1 MNYPGNSSFTRSVKG
16 KVVIAFLAGCIA
28 LGLAWVVSRTAFR
41 EMLRTVKSLS
51 EPNEKLRIVNTLF
64 RDITQLDQLQKRQAL
79 LKANSYQSFL
89 DESKMLRVAMDSL
102 QLLYSDNPSQRR
114 RVDSMKHLLLER
126 DKLFLNYLQV
136 RQGLV
141 NNNDLTKQI
150 QTLSELI
157 LNSAPQIDS
166 TVITTEKKI
175 STTFIYPSD
184 SAAAAAEKAAEEAP
198 PVKSGFFSRLFGR
211 KKPEAPPP
219 ATEQEAEVAPTSQAP
234 TRMVKEEVNVKIDTL
249 ALAKQD
255 SIMWEVEKAM
265 QDYEKERRLQSSR
278 FVNREIELA
287 NASNVLTSQMLSIL
301 QEVEKEVVKQ
311 EEQNNYQARNVVST
325 SVWRISIIMCV
336 FLLLMAILVYLI
348 LTDITKSNAYR
359 QQLEIAK
366 EEAEYHG
373 AAKQRFLA
381 NMSHEIRTPL
391 QSIIGYADLLRQQD
405 KPSKKHLE
413 AIFHSSEHLLH
424 IVNEVLDYSRIIS
437 GKFTFERRD
446 FDLRQLLEEVMTV
459 IRPQAEKKELG
470 LVLNNTLHSGVFL
483 NGDPFRLK
491 QLLYNLMGNAV
502 KFTDEG
508 QVTLTVESAPSPED
522 NMQLLTF
529 TVADTGKGIA
539 EKDVQRI
546 FNQFEQ
552 AGDSSH
558 QNGTGLG
565 LSIVKALTE
574 AQNGSIE
581 VTSEPGVG
589 SRFAVQL
596 PFAMAAAHNA
606 LPNTEAVHFHG
617 HYEGKVWVVDDD
629 PFILHLCAS
638 IFEKHAIPHIC
649 FHLPEAMLEMP
660 WDDDVTLILADM
672 RMPGL
677 NGAELCR
684 RLRRYIPETVKI
696 YALTAQALPEERE
709 AVLQEGGFDGLLMK
723 PFRES
728 ELLSLLD
735 EQYVPEADNEDY
747 ESEPE
752 EDNEIDLAALEKLTF
767 GDKTM
772 IQKILER
779 FSNDNRYDLDQ
790 LCMAAKGED
799 MEQVSLLLHRMAGR
813 TAQIGA
819 GELAARFR
827 MLEIALQQNTVLPG
841 DAVAQVDELAVGMK
855 ALLYKV
861 DSLFIPQSDTSPSF
875 YKASFDQY

>member
-16 KVVIAFLAGCIA
+16 KVVIAFLVGCIA
-28 LGLAWVVSRTAFR
+28 LGLAWIVSQTAFR
-41 EMLRTVKSLS
+41 EMLHTVKRLS
-51 EPNEKLRIVNTLF
+51 EPNEKLRIVNALF

-79 LKANSYQSFL
+79 LKANSYKTFL
-89 DESKMLRVAMDSL
+89 DESKTLRQTMDSL
-102 QLLYSDNPSQRR
+102 RELYNDNPAQRVR
-114 RVDSMKHLLLER
+114 LDSMKRLLLER

-157 LNSAPQIDS
+157 LNYAPQIDS
-166 TVITTEKKI
+166 TVITTEKKV

-184 SAAAAAEKAAEEAP
+184 STAVAAKEEAP
-198 PVKSGFFSRLFGR
+198 PVKSGFFSRLFGK
-211 KKPEAPPP
+211 KKPAGPEPS
-219 ATEQEAEVAPTSQAP
+219 ATDGEEPEQPRQTP
-234 TRMVKEEVNVKIDTL
+234 TRMVTEEVNVKIDTL

-311 EEQNNYQARNVVST
+311 EAQNNIQARNVVST
-325 SVWRISIIMCV
+325 SVLRISGIMGV

-348 LTDITKSNAYR
+348 LTDIAKSNAYR

-373 AAKQRFLA
+373 MAKQRFLS

-405 KPSKKHLE
+405 KPSKRHLE

-437 GKFTFERRD
+437 GKFTFEQRD
-446 FDLRQLLEEVMTV
+446 FDLHQLLEEVIGVM
-459 IRPQAEKKELG
+459 RPQAEKKL
-470 LVLNNTLHSGVFL
+470 LPLSLINHVSGNGFI

-491 QLLYNLMGNAV
+491 QLLYNLIGNAI
-502 KFTDEG
+502 KFTEEG
-508 QVTLTVESAPSPED
+508 EVTLKVEEAPSEEAG
-522 NMQLLTF
+522 NTLLTF
-529 TVADTGKGIA
+529 TVTDTGKGITP
-539 EKDVQRI
+539 KDVRRI

-574 AQNGSIE
+574 AQNGTIE
-581 VTSEPGVG
+581 VTSELGKG
-589 SRFAVQL
+589 SSFAVQL
-596 PFAMAAAHNA
+596 PFAIAAGAPSEPSYIETA
-606 LPNTEAVHFHG
+606 RASSRFS
-617 HYEGKVWVVDDD
+617 GKVWVVDDD

-638 IFEKHAIPHIC
+638 IFEKHGVAHTC
-649 FHLPEAMLEMP
+649 FQLPETLLGTP
-660 WDDDVTLILADM
+660 WDDNVTLILADM
-672 RMPGL
+672 RMPGM
-677 NGAELCR
+677 NGAELCK
-684 RLRRYIPETVKI
+684 RLRMQVPEDVKI

-709 AVLQEGGFDGLLMK
+709 AVLQEGFDGLVMK

-728 ELLSLLD
+728 EILALLNDQPYID
-735 EQYVPEADNEDY
+735 EDDFY
-747 ESEPE
+747 EYEGDQE
-752 EDNEIDLAALEKLTF
+752 EDEIDLAALVKLTF
-767 GDKTM
+767 GDKEQL
-772 IQKILER
+772 QKILER
-779 FSNDNRYDLDQ
+779 FVTDNRHDVEL
-790 LCMAAKGED
+790 LSTAARDVD
-799 MEQVSLLLHRMAGR
+799 MEQISLLLHRMAGR

-819 GELAARFR
+819 GELAARMR
-827 MLEIALQQNTVLPG
+827 MLEISLQHHTVLPG
-841 DAVAQVDELAVGMK
+841 DAIAEVNMLTEAVK

-861 DSLFIPQSDTSPSF
+861 ESLIIPQSDTSPSF
-875 YKASFDQY
+875 YKASYDQY

>member
-28 LGLAWVVSRTAFR
+28 LGLAWIVSQTAFR
-41 EMLRTVKSLS
+41 EMLHTVKQLS
-51 EPNEKLRIVNTLF
+51 EPNEKLRIVNALF

-79 LKANSYQSFL
+79 LQANSYKTFL
-89 DESKMLRVAMDSL
+89 DESKSLRQTMDSL
-102 QLLYSDNPSQRR
+102 QELYSDNPEQVIRL
-114 RVDSMKHLLLER
+114 DSMKRLLLER

-150 QTLSELI
+150 QTLSQLI
-157 LNSAPQIDS
+157 LNYAPQIDS
-166 TVITTEKKI
+166 TVITTEKKV

-184 SAAAAAEKAAEEAP
+184 SAAAASNEEKVEAP
-198 PVKSGFFSRLFGR
+198 SVKSGFFARLFGK
-211 KKPEAPPP
+211 KKPEPQPSEE
-219 ATEQEAEVAPTSQAP
+219 TEQPRQTP
-234 TRMVKEEVNVKIDTL
+234 TRMVTEEVNVKIDTL

-311 EEQNNYQARNVVST
+311 EAQNNIQARNVVST
-325 SVWRISIIMCV
+325 SVMRISAIMGV

-348 LTDITKSNAYR
+348 LTDIAKSNAYR

-373 AAKQRFLA
+373 MAKQRFLA

-405 KPSKKHLE
+405 KPSKRHIE

-446 FDLRQLLEEVMTV
+446 FDLHQLLEEVITV
-459 IRPQAEKKELG
+459 MRPQAEKKLLPLELH
-470 LVLNNTLHSGVFL
+470 NNVAGNGFIT
-483 NGDPFRLK
+483 GDPFRLK
-491 QLLYNLMGNAV
+491 QMLYNLLGNAI
-502 KFTDEG
+502 KFTEKG
-508 QVTLTVESAPSPED
+508 HVGLTVDEAPGEEAGTT
-522 NMQLLTF
+522 LLTF
-529 TVADTGKGIA
+529 TISDTGSGITP
-539 EKDVQRI
+539 KDVRRI

-552 AGDSSH
+552 AGESSH

-574 AQNGSIE
+574 AQNGTIE
-581 VTSEPGVG
+581 VTSEPGAG

-596 PFAMAAAHNA
+596 PFVRA
-606 LPNTEAVHFHG
+606 LSVPVQQYTESSPASSRFT
-617 HYEGKVWVVDDD
+617 GKVWVVDDD
-629 PFILHLCAS
+629 PFILHLCAA
-638 IFEKHAIPHIC
+638 IFEKHGISHTC
-649 FHLPEAMLEMP
+649 FQLPEVLLNTP
-660 WDDDVTLILADM
+660 WDDNVSLILADM

-677 NGAELCR
+677 NGAELCK
-684 RLRRYIPETVKI
+684 RLRTQIPEHVKI
-696 YALTAQALPEERE
+696 FALTAQALPEERE
-709 AVLQEGGFDGLLMK
+709 AVLQEGFDGLVMK

-728 ELLSLLD
+728 EILALLD
-735 EQYVPEADNEDY
+735 DHTLLQDEDFYDY
-747 ESEPE
+747 ENEQD
-752 EDNEIDLAALEKLTF
+752 EDDIDLAALEKLTF
-767 GDKTM
+767 GDKALL
-772 IQKILER
+772 QKVLER
-779 FSNDNRYDLDQ
+779 FVTDNRNDLEL
-790 LCMAAKGED
+790 LCTAAKEVD
-799 MEQVSLLLHRMAGR
+799 MEQISLLLHRMAGR

-819 GELAARFR
+819 GELAARMR
-827 MLEIALQQNTVLPG
+827 MLEIALQRDTVQPG
-841 DAVAQVDELAVGMK
+841 DAIAEVNTLTEGIK
-855 ALLYKV
+855 ALLDKIAN
-861 DSLFIPQSDTSPSF
+861 LTIPQSGTSPSF
-875 YKASFDQY
+875 YKASYDQY

>member
-28 LGLAWVVSRTAFR
+28 LGLAWIVSRTAFR
-41 EMLRTVKSLS
+41 EMLHTVKSLS

-79 LKANSYQSFL
+79 IKANSYKTFL
-89 DESKMLRVAMDSL
+89 NESKMLRLAMDSL
-102 QLLYSDNPSQRR
+102 RDLYRDNANQRER
-114 RVDSMKHLLLER
+114 LDSMKHLLLER

-141 NNNDLTKQI
+141 DNNDLTKQI

-184 SAAAAAEKAAEEAP
+184 SATVAEKEEETP
-198 PVKSGFFSRLFGR
+198 PVKSGFFSRLFGK
-211 KKPEAPPP
+211 KKPESPPPP
-219 ATEQEAEVAPTSQAP
+219 AEGEAEVPPPAQQAP
-234 TRMVKEEVNVKIDTL
+234 TKMVKEEVNVKIDTL

-311 EEQNNYQARNVVST
+311 EEHNNVLARNTVST
-325 SVWRISIIMCV
+325 SVMRISIIMGV

-348 LTDITKSNAYR
+348 LTDITRSNAYR
-359 QQLEIAK
+359 QELEQAK

-373 AAKQRFLA
+373 MAKQRFLA

-405 KPSKKHLE
+405 KPSRKHLD

-446 FDLRQLLEEVMTV
+446 FDLRPLLEEVIAV
-459 IRPQAEKKELG
+459 IRPQAEKKA
-470 LVLNNTLHSGVFL
+470 LVLALNNNITGGGVV

-491 QLLYNLMGNAV
+491 QLLYNLLGNAI

-508 QVTLTVESAPSPED
+508 QVTLSVEDSATTED
-522 NMQLLTF
+522 DGVLLTF
-529 TVADTGKGIA
+529 TVSDTGKGISP
-539 EKDVQRI
+539 KDVRRI

-552 AGDSSH
+552 ATDTANY
-558 QNGTGLG
+558 NGTGLG

-581 VTSEPGVG
+581 VTSEPGKG
-589 SRFAVQL
+589 SSFAIAL
-596 PFAMAAAHNA
+596 PFAAASGAPI
-606 LPNTEAVHFHG
+606 LPLTEATHYYGHF
-617 HYEGKVWVVDDD
+617 EGKVWVVDDD
-629 PFILHLCAS
+629 PFILHLCSS
-638 IFEKHAIPHIC
+638 IFEKHAIAHKC
-649 FHLPEAMLEMP
+649 FHLPETLLETP

-672 RMPGL
+672 RMPGI
-677 NGAELCR
+677 NGAELCH
-684 RLRRYIPETVKI
+684 RLRTYIPDDVKI
-696 YALTAQALPEERE
+696 FALTAQALPEERE
-709 AVLQEGGFDGLLMK
+709 AVLQAGGFDGLLMK
-723 PFRES
+723 PFREA
-728 ELLSLLD
+728 EILALLD
-735 EQYVPEADNEDY
+735 EHYVDEGGDY
-747 ESEPE
+747 EMENEE
-752 EDNEIDLAALEKLTF
+752 EDIDLAALEKLTF
-767 GDKTM
+767 GDKTQ

-799 MEQVSLLLHRMAGR
+799 MEQMMLLLHRMAGR

-819 GELAARFR
+819 GELAARMR
-827 MLEIALQQNTVLPG
+827 VLEISLQQDTVSPS
-841 DAVAQVDELAVGMK
+841 DAAAAIDQVAVAMR

-875 YKASFDQY
+875 YKASYDQY

>member
-28 LGLAWVVSRTAFR
+28 LGLAWIVSQTAFR
-41 EMLRTVKSLS
+41 EMLHTVKSLS
-51 EPNEKLRIVNTLF
+51 EPNEKLRIVNALF

-89 DESKMLRVAMDSL
+89 DESKSLRQSMDSL
-102 QLLYSDNPSQRR
+102 RELYDDNSAQRVR
-114 RVDSMKHLLLER
+114 LDSMRRLLLER

-141 NNNDLTKQI
+141 NNSDLSKQI
-150 QTLSELI
+150 QTLSDLI
-157 LNSAPQIDS
+157 LNYAPQIDS
-166 TVITTEKKI
+166 TVITTEKKV

-184 SAAAAAEKAAEEAP
+184 SAAAAAAAANNTGKAETP
-198 PVKSGFFSRLFGR
+198 PVKSGFFSRLFG
-211 KKPEAPPP
+211 KKKADPQPS
-219 ATEQEAEVAPTSQAP
+219 EQTAEQPKQEP
-234 TRMVKEEVNVKIDTL
+234 TRMVTEEVNVKIDTL

-287 NASNVLTSQMLSIL
+287 NASGVLTSQMLSIL

-311 EEQNNYQARNVVST
+311 EALNNLQARNVVST
-325 SVWRISIIMCV
+325 SVVRISIIMGV

-348 LTDITKSNAYR
+348 LTDIAKSNAYR

-405 KPSKKHLE
+405 KPSKRHIE

-437 GKFTFERRD
+437 GKFNFERRD
-446 FDLRQLLEEVMTV
+446 FDLHQLLEEVISVM
-459 IRPQAEKKELG
+459 RPQAEKKLLPLELR
-470 LVLNNTLHSGVFL
+470 NNITGNGFI

-491 QLLYNLMGNAV
+491 QLLYNLIGNAI
-502 KFTDEG
+502 KFTEEG
-508 QVTLTVESAPSPED
+508 HVALAVEETPGEEAGTTLV
-522 NMQLLTF
+522 TF
-529 TVADTGKGIA
+529 TVSDTGKGITP
-539 EKDVQRI
+539 KDVQRI

-552 AGDSSH
+552 AGDTSN

-581 VTSEPGVG
+581 VTSELGLG

-596 PFAMAAAHNA
+596 PFVKA
-606 LPNTEAVHFHG
+606 LSAPSQQYTETTHASSHFS
-617 HYEGKVWVVDDD
+617 GKVWVVDDD
-629 PFILHLCAS
+629 PFILHLCAA
-638 IFEKHAIPHIC
+638 IFEKHGISHTC
-649 FHLPEAMLEMP
+649 FQLPEALLNTP
-660 WDDDVTLILADM
+660 WDDHVTLILADM

-677 NGAELCR
+677 NGAELCK
-684 RLRRYIPETVKI
+684 RLRKQIPEHVKI
-696 YALTAQALPEERE
+696 FALTAQALPEERE
-709 AVLQEGGFDGLLMK
+709 AVLKEGFDGLVMK
-723 PFRES
+723 PFRET
-728 ELLSLLD
+728 EILALLD
-735 EQYVPEADNEDY
+735 NHTLQLDEDLYEYDTEQ
-747 ESEPE
+747 E
-752 EDNEIDLAALEKLTF
+752 EDEIDLAALEKLTF
-767 GDKTM
+767 GDKALLV
-772 IQKILER
+772 QILER
-779 FSNDNRYDLDQ
+779 FVSDNRHDLDL
-790 LCMAAKGED
+790 LCTAAADVD
-799 MEQVSLLLHRMAGR
+799 MEQLSLLLHRMAGR

-819 GELAARFR
+819 GELAARMR
-827 MLEIALQQNTVLPG
+827 MLEIALQHHTVLPG
-841 DAVAQVDELAVGMK
+841 DAIAEVNMLTEAVK

-861 DSLFIPQSDTSPSF
+861 ESLVIPQSDTSPSF
-875 YKASFDQY
+875 YKASYDQY

>member
-16 KVVIAFLAGCIA
+16 KVVIAFFVGCIA
-28 LGLAWVVSRTAFR
+28 LGLAWIVSQTAFR
-41 EMLRTVKSLS
+41 EMLHTVKQLS
-51 EPNEKLRIVNTLF
+51 EPNEKLRIVNALF

-79 LKANSYQSFL
+79 LKANSYKSFL
-89 DESKMLRVAMDSL
+89 DESKSLRQSMDSL
-102 QLLYSDNPSQRR
+102 QELYTDNPAQMVRL
-114 RVDSMKHLLLER
+114 DSMKRLLLER

-157 LNSAPQIDS
+157 LNYAPQIDS
-166 TVITTEKKI
+166 TVITTEKKV
-175 STTFIYPSD
+175 STTFVYPSD
-184 SAAAAAEKAAEEAP
+184 SAAAAAAANAEKAEAP
-198 PVKSGFFSRLFGR
+198 AVKSGFFARLFGK
-211 KKPEAPPP
+211 KKPEPQPS
-219 ATEQEAEVAPTSQAP
+219 EQAEQPKQAP
-234 TRMVKEEVNVKIDTL
+234 TKMVTEEVNVKIDTL

-311 EEQNNYQARNVVST
+311 EAQNNVQARNVVST
-325 SVWRISIIMCV
+325 SIMRISVIMGV

-348 LTDITKSNAYR
+348 LTDIAKSNAYR

-373 AAKQRFLA
+373 MAKQRFLA

-405 KPSKKHLE
+405 KPSKRHIE

-446 FDLRQLLEEVMTV
+446 FDLHQLLEEVITV
-459 IRPQAEKKELG
+459 MRPQAEKKLLALELH
-470 LVLNNTLHSGVFL
+470 NNITGNGFI

-491 QLLYNLMGNAV
+491 QMLYNLIGNAI
-502 KFTDEG
+502 KFTEEG
-508 QVTLTVESAPSPED
+508 HVGLTVDETPGEEAGTT
-522 NMQLLTF
+522 LLTF
-529 TVADTGKGIA
+529 TVSDTGMGITP
-539 EKDVQRI
+539 KDVRRI

-574 AQNGSIE
+574 AQNGTIE
-581 VTSEPGVG
+581 VTSEPGAG
-589 SRFAVQL
+589 SRFAVLL
-596 PFAMAAAHNA
+596 PFVKA
-606 LPNTEAVHFHG
+606 LSVPAQQYTESSPASSRFT
-617 HYEGKVWVVDDD
+617 GKVWVVDDD
-629 PFILHLCAS
+629 PFILHLCAA
-638 IFEKHAIPHIC
+638 IFEKHGISHTC
-649 FHLPEAMLEMP
+649 FQLPEALLNTP
-660 WDDDVTLILADM
+660 WDDAVTIILADM

-677 NGAELCR
+677 NGAELCK
-684 RLRRYIPETVKI
+684 RLRKQIPEHVKI
-696 YALTAQALPEERE
+696 FALTAQALPEERE
-709 AVLQEGGFDGLLMK
+709 AVLQEGFDGLVMK

-728 ELLSLLD
+728 EILALLD
-735 EQYVPEADNEDY
+735 DHTLVQDEDFYDYDNEQ
-747 ESEPE
+747 E
-752 EDNEIDLAALEKLTF
+752 EDDVDLAALEKLTF
-767 GDKTM
+767 GDKELLR
-772 IQKILER
+772 KVLDR
-779 FSNDNRYDLDQ
+779 FVTDNRNDLEL
-790 LCMAAKGED
+790 LCIAAKEVD
-799 MEQVSLLLHRMAGR
+799 MEQISLLLHRMAGR

-819 GELAARFR
+819 GELAARMR
-827 MLEIALQQNTVLPG
+827 MLEIALQRDTVQPG
-841 DAVAQVDELAVGMK
+841 DAIAEVNTLTDGIK
-855 ALLYKV
+855 ALLDKV
-861 DSLFIPQSDTSPSF
+861 EHLAIPQSDTSPSF
-875 YKASFDQY
+875 YKASYDQY

>member
-1 MNYPGNSSFTRSVKG
+1 
-16 KVVIAFLAGCIA
+16 VVIAFLAGCIA

-41 EMLRTVKSLS
+41 EMLHTVKSLS
-51 EPNEKLRIVNTLF
+51 EPNEKLRIVNSLF

-79 LKANSYQSFL
+79 LKANSYKSFL
-89 DESKMLRVAMDSL
+89 NESKLLRMSMDSL
-102 QLLYSDNPSQRR
+102 QELYADNPDQQQRI
-114 RVDSMKHLLLER
+114 DSMKHLLLER

-184 SAAAAAEKAAEEAP
+184 SAAAATEKVEEAP

-211 KKPEAPPP
+211 KKADQ
-219 ATEQEAEVAPTSQAP
+219 EQEQPAEAAAAGTSAAKQAP

-287 NASNVLTSQMLSIL
+287 NASSVLTSQMLSIL

-311 EEQNNYQARNVVST
+311 EEQNNHQARNVVST
-325 SVWRISIIMCV
+325 SVWRISAIMGV

-373 AAKQRFLA
+373 MAKQRFLA

-405 KPSKKHLE
+405 RPSKKHLD

-437 GKFTFERRD
+437 GKFTFEHRD
-446 FDLRQLLEEVMTV
+446 FDLRQLLEEVMSV
-459 IRPQAEKKELG
+459 IRPQAEKKDLG
-470 LVLNNTLHSGVFL
+470 LELYNTISGSNYI

-491 QLLYNLMGNAV
+491 QLLYNLMGNAI
-502 KFTDEG
+502 KFTEEG
-508 QVTLTVESAPSPED
+508 QVTLTVAETPSDLESTR
-522 NMQLLTF
+522 LLIF

-539 EKDVQRI
+539 EKDVLRI

-574 AQNGSIE
+574 AQNGTIE
-581 VTSEPGVG
+581 VTSEPGKG
-589 SRFAVQL
+589 SSFAVQL
-596 PFAMAAAHNA
+596 PFAAAVIQDD
-606 LPNTEAVHFHG
+606 LPGSEATHFHG
-617 HYEGKVWVVDDD
+617 HFDGKVWVVDDD

-638 IFEKHAIPHIC
+638 IFEKHAIPHVC
-649 FHLPEAMLEMP
+649 FHMPEAMLETP

-677 NGAELCR
+677 SGAALCR
-684 RLRRYIPETVKI
+684 RLRQYIPGHVKI

-709 AVLQEGGFDGLLMK
+709 AVLEEGGFDGLLMK

-728 ELLSLLD
+728 ELLALLD
-735 EQYVPEADNEDY
+735 AQYIPADEDIESYENEAA
-747 ESEPE
+747 
-752 EDNEIDLAALEKLTF
+752 DNEIDLAALEKLTF

-790 LCMAAKGED
+790 LCMAAKGDD

-827 MLEIALQQNTVLPG
+827 MLEIALQQHTVSPE
-841 DAVAQVDELAVGMK
+841 DAVAAVDQLAVAMR

-875 YKASFDQY
+875 YKASYDQY

>member
-1 MNYPGNSSFTRSVKG
+1 
-16 KVVIAFLAGCIA
+16 
-28 LGLAWVVSRTAFR
+28 
-41 EMLRTVKSLS
+41 
-51 EPNEKLRIVNTLF
+51 
-64 RDITQLDQLQKRQAL
+64 
-79 LKANSYQSFL
+79 
-89 DESKMLRVAMDSL
+89 MDSL
-102 QLLYSDNPSQRR
+102 RELYNDNPAQRIR
-114 RVDSMKHLLLER
+114 LHSMKRLLLER
-126 DKLFLNYLQV
+126 DKLFLNYLPV

-141 NNNDLTKQI
+141 NNNDLTRQI

-157 LNSAPQIDS
+157 LNYAPQIDS
-166 TVITTEKKI
+166 TVITTEKKV

-184 SAAAAAEKAAEEAP
+184 SAAVETEKEQAP
-198 PVKSGFFSRLFGR
+198 PVKSGFFSRLFG
-211 KKPEAPPP
+211 KKRTEPQP
-219 ATEQEAEVAPTSQAP
+219 AATDEQGATQPKQTP
-234 TRMVKEEVNVKIDTL
+234 TRMVTEEVNVKIDTL

-311 EEQNNYQARNVVST
+311 ESENNLQARNVVST
-325 SVWRISIIMCV
+325 SVIRISVIMGV

-348 LTDITKSNAYR
+348 LTDIAKSNAYR

-373 AAKQRFLA
+373 MAKQRFLA

-391 QSIIGYADLLRQQD
+391 QSIIGYADLLRQEDQ
-405 KPSKKHLE
+405 PSKKYLE
-413 AIFHSSEHLLH
+413 TIFHSSEHLLH

-446 FDLRQLLEEVMTV
+446 FDLHLLLEEVIGVM
-459 IRPQAEKKELG
+459 RPQAEKKL
-470 LVLNNTLHSGVFL
+470 LALTLLNHVAGDGYI

-491 QLLYNLMGNAV
+491 QLLYNLIGNAI
-502 KFTDEG
+502 KFTEEG
-508 QVTLTVESAPSPED
+508 QVILAVREYPAEEVGATLI
-522 NMQLLTF
+522 TF
-529 TVADTGKGIA
+529 TVTDTGKGITP
-539 EKDVQRI
+539 KDVRRI

-574 AQNGSIE
+574 AQNGTIE
-581 VTSEPGVG
+581 VTSELEKG
-589 SRFAVQL
+589 SSFAVQL
-596 PFAMAAAHNA
+596 PFVKAAGVPSQPYIETAQA
-606 LPNTEAVHFHG
+606 SSRFI
-617 HYEGKVWVVDDD
+617 GKVWVVDDD

-638 IFEKHAIPHIC
+638 IFEKHGIPHTC
-649 FHLPEAMLEMP
+649 FQLPENLLNSP

-684 RLRRYIPETVKI
+684 RLRTQIPEHVKI
-696 YALTAQALPEERE
+696 FALTAQALPEERE
-709 AVLQEGGFDGLLMK
+709 AVLQEGFDGLVMK

-728 ELLSLLD
+728 EILALLD
-735 EQYVPEADNEDY
+735 NYTLLPEDDY
-747 ESEPE
+747 EYDMEQE
-752 EDNEIDLAALEKLTF
+752 EDEIDLAALEKLTF
-767 GDKTM
+767 GDKAQ

-779 FSNDNRYDLDQ
+779 FITDNRNDLEL
-790 LCMAAKGED
+790 LCAAAKDVD
-799 MEQVSLLLHRMAGR
+799 MEQISLLLHRMAGR

-819 GELAARFR
+819 GELAARMR
-827 MLEIALQQNTVLPG
+827 MLEIALQHDTVLPG
-841 DAVAQVDELAVGMK
+841 DAIAEVDALSEAVK
-855 ALLYKV
+855 ALLDKV
-861 DSLFIPQSDTSPSF
+861 ENLIILQSDTSPSF
-875 YKASFDQY
+875 YKASYDQY